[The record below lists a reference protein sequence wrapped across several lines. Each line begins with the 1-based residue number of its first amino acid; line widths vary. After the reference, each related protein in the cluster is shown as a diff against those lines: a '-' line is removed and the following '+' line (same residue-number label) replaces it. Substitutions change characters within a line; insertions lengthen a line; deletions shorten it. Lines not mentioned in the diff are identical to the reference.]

1 MDGRFKCLGRYSS
14 NFKCKNDQPVQE
26 ETIIMASKEDRLAKS
41 KKADG
46 SDPDQGSVFQPGRVK
61 EFAAEV
67 KNEFGKIVWPARKQ
81 TVGTTAVVVV
91 LVMIISFYLGAVD
104 LLLGKLIGYV
114 LR

>member
-1 MDGRFKCLGRYSS
+1 
-14 NFKCKNDQPVQE
+14 
-26 ETIIMASKEDRLAKS
+26 MASKEDRLAKG

-46 SDPDQGSVFQPGRVK
+46 GGPEQGAVFQPGRVK

-104 LLLGKLIGYV
+104 LLLGKIIGYV

>member
-1 MDGRFKCLGRYSS
+1 
-14 NFKCKNDQPVQE
+14 
-26 ETIIMASKEDRLAKS
+26 MASKEDQLAKS
-41 KKADG
+41 KKAVGKDTE
-46 SDPDQGSVFQPGRVK
+46 QGSVFSPGRIK

-67 KNEFGKIVWPARKQ
+67 KNEFGKIVWPAKKQ

-104 LLLGKLIGYV
+104 LLLGKIIGYV

>member
-1 MDGRFKCLGRYSS
+1 MHGVLADLLLIM
-14 NFKCKNDQPVQE
+14 CKNDQPVQE

-41 KKADG
+41 KKAEGTD
-46 SDPDQGSVFQPGRVK
+46 SEQGSVFRPDRMK
-61 EFAAEV
+61 EFATEV
-67 KNEFGKIVWPARKQ
+67 KNEFGKIVWPAKKQ

-104 LLLGKLIGYV
+104 LLLGKIIGYV

>member
-1 MDGRFKCLGRYSS
+1 MSGPKFIP
-14 NFKCKNDQPVQE
+14 FICKKDQPVQE

-41 KKADG
+41 KKAEG
-46 SDPDQGSVFQPGRVK
+46 TDPEQGSVFRPSRMK
-61 EFAAEV
+61 EFATEV
-67 KNEFGKIVWPARKQ
+67 KNEFGKIVWPAKKQ

-104 LLLGKLIGYV
+104 LLLGKIIGYV

>member
-1 MDGRFKCLGRYSS
+1 MALADLHPIV
-14 NFKCKNDQPVQE
+14 CKNDQPVQE

-41 KKADG
+41 KKAVG
-46 SDPDQGSVFQPGRVK
+46 NEPEQESVFRPGRVK
-61 EFAAEV
+61 EFATEV
-67 KNEFGKIVWPARKQ
+67 KNEFGKIVWPAKKQ

-104 LLLGKLIGYV
+104 LLLGKIIGYV

>member
-1 MDGRFKCLGRYSS
+1 MK
-14 NFKCKNDQPVQE
+14 DQPVQE

-41 KKADG
+41 KKSTGNDLEE
-46 SDPDQGSVFQPGRVK
+46 GSVFRPGRIK

-67 KNEFGKIVWPARKQ
+67 KNEFGKVVWPSKKQ

-91 LVMIISFYLGAVD
+91 LVLIISFYLGAVD
-104 LLLGKLIGYV
+104 LLLGKLIGYI